1 MEGRAGWRD
10 VFPYEKGEL
19 LAVWRAALKTE
30 GRAGGLH
37 KKAVRRVAESGRA
50 GCRKGQPSGPPFSV
64 GQLNV
69 QPAIPPFSATCLT
82 AFLCSPPARPSIFS
96 ADRQKF
102 TFFIWKHGPSARPP
116 TN

>member
-1 MEGRAGWRD
+1 

-69 QPAIPPFSATCLT
+69 QPAIPPFCAARQPMENSCFSFGNT
-82 AFLCSPPARPSIFS
+82 ALQPARPAGPPFS
-96 ADRQKF
+96 VVLFWTVFMSLILLQQR
-102 TFFIWKHGPSARPP
+102 HG
-116 TN
+116 T